1 MFWDKEKII
10 SVYEKPECVEGDP
23 YIRKPKESD
32 KDPKTIRPD
41 RETGKMIT
49 LWEEKMRYPY
59 KTKIASELHVKTNK
73 REYVFILKL
82 EADSATGEEC
92 FWWNGQ
98 NIPIAL
104 WTVLRLSKDSPTGL
118 QASKWHD
125 CLLCYKEHY
134 INELAK
140 QGNNLEAS
148 KYRRLTT
155 LIYRQLLKNNGV
167 GTIKANIMA
176 GAVGAWQFVSPQ
188 WWGIADI

>member
-10 SVYEKPECVEGDP
+10 SVFEKPEAVEGDP
-23 YIRKPKESD
+23 YIRKPIKADKAKE
-32 KDPKTIRPD
+32 TIRPD

-59 KTKIASELHVKTNK
+59 KTKVASELHVRTNK
-73 REYVFILKL
+73 GEYIFTLKL
-82 EADSATGEEC
+82 EENEDGEKS
-92 FWWNGQ
+92 FFWNGQ
-98 NIPIAL
+98 NIPKIL
-104 WTVLRLSKDSPTGL
+104 WSTLGISKDSPVGL

-125 CLLCYKEHY
+125 SLLCYKEHY
-134 INELAK
+134 INELTK
-140 QGNNLEAS
+140 QGAS
-148 KYRRLTT
+148 MKADKYRRLTT